1 MDLTNTNPFNLKT
14 DGLSTPCRLI
24 FMGIEQ
30 LEIVRFEKGLSGKPQ
45 FSQAFKDYATAFL
58 YSSIQIPEDQL
69 QSSSLKPFNKRE
81 VSLSDPEFGEAF
93 YRFFFP
99 KLKKNHPQDFIWE
112 KL

>member
-1 MDLTNTNPFNLKT
+1 MDLDSASPFNLKN

-24 FMGIEQ
+24 FLGIEQ
-30 LEIVRFEKGLSGKPQ
+30 LEIVRFETGLLGRPQ
-45 FSQAFKDYATAFL
+45 FSQAFKDYATAFM

-69 QSSSLKPFNKRE
+69 QSSSLKPFSKRE
-81 VSLSDPEFGEAF
+81 ISLLDTEFGEAF

-99 KLKKNHPQDFIWE
+99 KLKKNHPQDFLWQ